1 MISAFWYESSPNYFW
16 KDWNNHVDG
25 LLRNTSRYCIV
36 ASEVPLLCL
45 RSFRRLLI
53 CEAQKQITFWE
64 TILSFA
70 WVNSVFKLNIHVLP
84 VLHNSTY
91 ICTQSITL
99 AYINVF
105 FSIRSVV
112 HCPLLWYVYW
122 VEMTNCIFRCVWIRD
137 VECRLISNA
146 ILIQTF
152 ALLQPQTFSVCLL
165 QNVYMVIQS
174 RCRWICRNG
183 WMHVWLDIWLTG
195 LIRYSK

>member
-1 MISAFWYESSPNYFW
+1 MISVFWYESSPNYFW

-64 TILSFA
+64 TLLSFA

-99 AYINVF
+99 AYINGF
-105 FSIRSVV
+105 FFNQIG
-112 HCPLLWYVYW
+112 CPLPAPMICLLGWNDQLYILLCLNQRRG
-122 VEMTNCIFRCVWIRD
+122 MSIDFKCH
-137 VECRLISNA
+137 SNPN
-146 ILIQTF
+146 ICTF
-152 ALLQPQTFSVCLL
+152 ATSD
-165 QNVYMVIQS
+165 IQ
-174 RCRWICRNG
+174 C
-183 WMHVWLDIWLTG
+183 M
-195 LIRYSK
+195 LIAKCIYGDSK